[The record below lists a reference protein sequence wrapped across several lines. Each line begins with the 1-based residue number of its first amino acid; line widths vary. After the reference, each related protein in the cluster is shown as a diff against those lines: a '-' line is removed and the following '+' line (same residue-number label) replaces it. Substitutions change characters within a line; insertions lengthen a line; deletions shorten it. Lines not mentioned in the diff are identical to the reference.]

1 MSKQYGNAGQGA
13 RIMAFKRELIVLG
26 CALCVF
32 FLAWLWMKN
41 AANIATLGLPA
52 VIVLVV
58 LFKLVLSSVEKKA
71 KHVKKRAKD
80 AVRGAAAEVK
90 VAEALGGLP
99 EGFASFHDLSFPGFN
114 IDHVAVGP
122 AGTFV
127 IETKSHR
134 GKVTAEG
141 DKLLLNGS
149 PPEKDFINQA
159 WSQTYQLREY
169 LKRNTGKEYQV
180 KPILC
185 FTSAFVQIRQAV
197 KGVTVINAKFLNE
210 LLSRQSQTLQ
220 ADEVE
225 SIGAIMRKQWN

>member
-26 CALCVF
+26 CAVCVF
-32 FLAWLWMKN
+32 FLAWFWMKN

-99 EGFASFHDLSFPGFN
+99 EGFVSFHDLAFPGFN
-114 IDHVAVGP
+114 IDHVLVGP
-122 AGTFV
+122 AGIFV

-141 DKLLLNGS
+141 DRLILNGS
-149 PPEKDFINQA
+149 TPEKNFINQA
-159 WSQTYQLREY
+159 WSQTYQLREH
-169 LKRNTGKEYQV
+169 LKKSTGKEYQV

-185 FTSAFVQIRQAV
+185 FTSAFVQIRQSV
-197 KGVTVINAKFLNE
+197 KGVAVINAKFLNE
-210 LLSRQSQTLQ
+210 LLKRQPQTLQ
-220 ADEVE
+220 SNEVD
-225 SIGAIMRKQWN
+225 SIVAIMRKQ